1 MCCCV
6 SPKRAHRL
14 GVLGSWLH
22 NRRAWALLVAVAS
35 VATSAAVGAG
45 HFLIPVLEMAAIPG
59 QDHDGLKMPLA
70 LALVAGALASVNPC
84 GFPLLPAFLSFYVGA
99 EEHDLPHAPARVGQG
114 LLVGILVSAGFLGVF
129 ALVGVPIAYGVTQLT
144 GAIPWAG
151 LVVGVLMMLGAIAG
165 LMGRNLYLTPRR
177 PLTVERRR
185 RPLTMVWF
193 GAAYAICSLG
203 CTLPIFVALVGASL
217 ATASLVEGTVVFG
230 AYAFGMATML
240 MALSLGAALA
250 RDGLAHR
257 LKRLLPHM
265 HRIASGLLL
274 VAGAYLTYYW
284 ARVIWTP
291 ARSLGDDPL
300 VGAMTRF
307 TTLVQRAAGSSGG
320 KVTLLVGGAMVA
332 TAIAVALWQWSGQ
345 DRSQAAPK

>member
-1 MCCCV
+1 
-6 SPKRAHRL
+6 
-14 GVLGSWLH
+14 
-22 NRRAWALLVAVAS
+22 
-35 VATSAAVGAG
+35 
-45 HFLIPVLEMAAIPG
+45 
-59 QDHDGLKMPLA
+59 MPLA

-99 EEHDLPHAPARVGQG
+99 DEDDLPRAPARVGQG
-114 LLVGILVSAGFLGVF
+114 LLVGLFVSGGFLAVF

-151 LVVGVLMMLGAIAG
+151 LVVGILMVLAAIAG
-165 LMGRNLYLTPRR
+165 LAGRNVYLSPKR
-177 PLTVERRR
+177 PMNIQRRR
-185 RPLTMVWF
+185 HPTTMVWF
-193 GAAYAICSLG
+193 GAAYAVCSLG

-217 ATASLVEGTVVFG
+217 ATASILEGTIVFG

-250 RDGLAHR
+250 RDGLARR
-257 LKRLLPHM
+257 LKKLLPYM

-274 VAGAYLTYYW
+274 IAGAYLTYYW
-284 ARVIWTP
+284 ARVLWTP
-291 ARSLGDDPL
+291 SRSLGDDPL

-320 KVTLLVGGAMVA
+320 KVTLLVAGVIVA
-332 TAIAVALWQWSGQ
+332 VGIAVAMWQWTGQ
-345 DRSQAAPK
+345 DTRKGASR

>member
-1 MCCCV
+1 
-6 SPKRAHRL
+6 
-14 GVLGSWLH
+14 
-22 NRRAWALLVAVAS
+22 
-35 VATSAAVGAG
+35 
-45 HFLIPVLEMAAIPG
+45 
-59 QDHDGLKMPLA
+59 MPLA

-99 EEHDLPHAPARVGQG
+99 DEDDLPRAPARVGQG
-114 LLVGILVSAGFLGVF
+114 LLVGLLVSAGFLAVF
-129 ALVGVPIAYGVTQLT
+129 AIVGVPIAYGVTQLT

-151 LVVGVLMMLGAIAG
+151 LVVGVLMILAAIAG
-165 LMGRNLYLTPRR
+165 LMGRSVYLSPRR

-185 RPLTMVWF
+185 RPATMVWF

-217 ATASLVEGTVVFG
+217 ATASVVEGTVVFG

-250 RDGLAHR
+250 RDGLARR
-257 LKRLLPHM
+257 LKSLLPHM

-274 VAGAYLTYYW
+274 IAGAYLTYYW

-320 KVTLLVGGAMVA
+320 KVTLLVAGAIVA
-332 TAIAVALWQWSGQ
+332 VAIAVAMWQWSGQ
-345 DRSQAAPK
+345 DSKEAASR